1 MGIEWRL
8 SRSSLAS
15 GEAMSSEMM
24 GALGLLLMLGLM
36 VLRVPVALSMLIV
49 GVGGFSQVIGWNA
62 AISMVK
68 SVPVDVLSNYSFS
81 AIPMFILM
89 GVLAASSG
97 MAGKLFDATRVICG
111 GWKGG
116 LAIAAV
122 GSCGIFSAISGSSLA
137 TASTMTRVAL
147 PEMERS
153 GYNRGLATGALAAGG
168 TLGIMIPPSIALLIY
183 AILTEQSVGDMF
195 MAGLIPGL
203 LGLLFYAL
211 TVTVMMHLKLAVPG
225 LASSWREKLKSLAGL
240 IPFFGVFAL
249 IIIGIYFGLFTPTEG
264 ASVGAL
270 ATLIYA
276 VGKGMRWSGLWLA
289 VQETL
294 ALSTVVFFMLV
305 GAEALGYFISVSRI
319 SFSISELLMGLDL
332 STLAVLLCILA
343 MYFVLGMFMD
353 SIAMLVITVPVVY
366 PIVQMVGIDPIWFG
380 VITVLTVELGLITP
394 PVGMNVFV
402 IKAMAPHV
410 RLGEI
415 FRGVAPFIVSD
426 FVRLSLLILF
436 PSLSLYLLSP

>member
-1 MGIEWRL
+1 
-8 SRSSLAS
+8 
-15 GEAMSSEMM
+15 MSSELI
-24 GALGLLLMLGLM
+24 GALGLGGLLVLM
-36 VLRVPVALSMLIV
+36 ILRVPVALCMLIV
-49 GVGGFSQVIGWNA
+49 GVVGFSRIISWDA
-62 AISMVK
+62 AISMLK
-68 SVPVDVLSNYSFS
+68 SVPIEVLTNYSFS

-89 GVLAASSG
+89 GVLAAHSG
-97 MAGKLFDATRVICG
+97 MAGKLFNSTRTLCG

-147 PEMERS
+147 PEMERH

-195 MAGLIPGL
+195 IAGIVPGL
-203 LGLLFYAL
+203 MGLLFYAL
-211 TVTVMMHLKLAVPG
+211 TVTLMMRVKPELAVPG
-225 LASSWREKLKSLAGL
+225 EPTAWSEKLRSLAGL
-240 IPFFGVFAL
+240 VPFFGVFL
-249 IIIGIYFGLFTPTEG
+249 IIILGIYFGLFTPTEG
-264 ASVGAL
+264 ASVGAF

-276 VGKGMRWSGLWLA
+276 LAKGMRARGLWTS

-305 GAEALGYFISVSRI
+305 GAETLGYFISVSRI
-319 SFSISELLMGLDL
+319 SFSISDALYGLELSPMM
-332 STLAVLLCILA
+332 VLLGILLL
-343 MYFVLGMFMD
+343 YFVLGMFMD
-353 SIAMLVITVPVVY
+353 SIAMLVITVPVVF
-366 PIVQMVGIDPIWFG
+366 PIIQALGIDPVWFG
-380 VITVLTVELGLITP
+380 IVTVLTVELGLITP

-410 RLGEI
+410 GLGEI
-415 FRGVAPFIVSD
+415 FKGVAPFIASD
-426 FVRLSLLILF
+426 LVRLTLLVLF
-436 PSLSLYLLSP
+436 PVLSTFLLTV